1 MNTKQSNNGKSQAT
15 IHRKVYGQREHSTGV
30 CCKVRQAK
38 PGKETPERSEDRE
51 EIIMSQQKHIKVFR
65 QHFGVGDQDVVLCE
79 MCSKV
84 AVDIHHIYPRSM
96 GKTFTHN
103 RLPVDINDIS
113 NLIALCRGC
122 HEDAHGG
129 RLSKGTLWVAHQH
142 KSNGNN

>member
-1 MNTKQSNNGKSQAT
+1 MFINQSNNGKSQAT
-15 IHRKVYGQREHSTGV
+15 IHRKVYGQRQHTAGV
-30 CCKVRQAK
+30 RAKVRQAK
-38 PGKETPERSEDRE
+38 RGKETPQQSQDRQ
-51 EIIMSQQKHIKVFR
+51 EIGMAQQHIKVFR
-65 QHFGVGDQDVVLCE
+65 EHFGVGDQDIVLCE

-96 GKTFTHN
+96 GKTFIHN

-129 RLSKGTLWVAHQH
+129 VLSKGTLWVAHQH
-142 KSNGNN
+142 NI